1 MLVYQRVTRGE
12 LAVPIVG
19 LPRFHFFMASPL
31 PAFRNPRK
39 TRSAKKKDTQ
49 NHVYNIVKTCVY
61 IYFICIYIY
70 YVYIYMII
78 YFGNHLAVHSTAN
91 RRAAYTHEPNCLYQ
105 VGVNVPRHIHMCT
118 HVLFY
123 MCVYVYIYI
132 HTCMIIYKYM

>member
-1 MLVYQRVTRGE
+1 M
-12 LAVPIVG
+12 
-19 LPRFHFFMASPL
+19 
-31 PAFRNPRK
+31 
-39 TRSAKKKDTQ
+39 
-49 NHVYNIVKTCVY
+49 
-61 IYFICIYIY
+61 
-70 YVYIYMII
+70 YIYMII

-132 HTCMIIYKYM
+132 HTCMIIYKHIASKEEDSNITDASQKVIIYHSGRNSPNHCAIVRSNQARPGTFLSGLRCISENGQHGKSMATDY